1 MNNNL
6 ADNLKRIRKEHN
18 MSQEELA
25 ESLGVS
31 RQAIS
36 KWESKAAY
44 PEMDKILALCDK
56 FNLNIDDLLHKDI
69 KEVKSEEDAK
79 RNINNYIDDFLKFI
93 TDTVNLFFNMNFKSK
108 LKCLFEQAFI
118 ILFLWLIDFI
128 IIYLLQNIFLDIF
141 SFIPINILSK
151 ISPIFTWTLVLAL
164 IILSIIIVV
173 KVFKSRYLNYYEDFK
188 KDHSNIKEEKNTE
201 VKEEVKVNF
210 KEKDSKIIIRDP
222 KDSDYH
228 FLKGLLKIILGIV
241 KFFSLFIVIG
251 LSISLA
257 TLFCALV
264 LSFLLCK
271 TGLFFIGLIGAIIS
285 IAIINL
291 NFLLIFINF
300 ILNRLNNKKQIIF
313 TSIISIIILG
323 LSVGLIFIGTLD
335 FEVIKITNDNY
346 ITKNITLDFSD
357 NLYFT
362 DSDIEYIEKDI
373 PNIILE
379 YQTYKYCDVNYD
391 SYNNGVYLYN
401 HCENDI
407 KFIKDYISKLN
418 SKKIM
423 EFDSYLKNIKVYASK
438 ENILKLKDNYN
449 KHLNYYNKENE
460 YLNKIDEYENRIN
473 ELEMELDYY
482 KQELD
487 RY

>member
-188 KDHSNIKEEKNTE
+188 NHHINNKEEKNTE

-241 KFFSLFIVIG
+241 KFFSLFIPF
-251 LSISLA
+251 
-257 TLFCALV
+257 LF
-264 LSFLLCK
+264 S
-271 TGLFFIGLIGAIIS
+271 
-285 IAIINL
+285 
-291 NFLLIFINF
+291 
-300 ILNRLNNKKQIIF
+300 
-313 TSIISIIILG
+313 
-323 LSVGLIFIGTLD
+323 
-335 FEVIKITNDNY
+335 
-346 ITKNITLDFSD
+346 
-357 NLYFT
+357 
-362 DSDIEYIEKDI
+362 
-373 PNIILE
+373 
-379 YQTYKYCDVNYD
+379 
-391 SYNNGVYLYN
+391 
-401 HCENDI
+401 
-407 KFIKDYISKLN
+407 
-418 SKKIM
+418 
-423 EFDSYLKNIKVYASK
+423 
-438 ENILKLKDNYN
+438 
-449 KHLNYYNKENE
+449 
-460 YLNKIDEYENRIN
+460 
-473 ELEMELDYY
+473 
-482 KQELD
+482 
-487 RY
+487 